1 MRKNSFVLA
10 LILFVSIEAQDEQN
24 VGWITKFGIAG
35 GFNPVYVMPNVDPVN
50 NMLPAFGVDKLSASG
65 MIGFGGSGY
74 IYILLIDNVRLGGM
88 GFGLNQTKE
97 GVVNGFNRQ
106 ADYSIGV
113 GGLTIEYT
121 LPFIKIPAVSVG
133 AILGTGSLQIDLYQS
148 KNVDGWDK
156 LWDDF
161 GNESDTKMLSMKN
174 SFYTFTPTIN
184 IDYPVS
190 RYLAFRLGAGYLLTF
205 ADDWTLNNELDL
217 NNVPSDLNANAFFI
231 QAGIYLGFFA
241 F

>member
-50 NMLPAFGVDKLSASG
+50 NMLPAFGVDKLSTSG